1 MENLKIPATKYT
13 LEVNFDA
20 AAGVLEMSGS
30 SYPENAIDFFQ
41 PIFDWIKKYLTE
53 NPQKIVLNLK
63 INYLNTSSAKCILDI
78 LEILEQYYKEKNRD
92 VSVNWYYAEDDE
104 DTLEMGEEIAE
115 DTEIPFNL
123 LSF

>member
-13 LEVNFDA
+13 LEVNLDA
-20 AAGVLEMSGS
+20 ATGILEMSGS
-30 SYPENAIDFFQ
+30 SYPENAMDFFQ
-41 PIFDWIKKYLTE
+41 PIFNWIKKYLVDS
-53 NPQKIVLNLK
+53 PKKIVLNLK
-63 INYLNTSSAKCILDI
+63 ISYLNTSSAKCILDI
-78 LEILEQYYKEKNRD
+78 LEILEQYYKESNSD
-92 VSVNWYYAEDDE
+92 VSVNWYYAKDDE

>member
-13 LEVNFDA
+13 LEVNLN
-20 AAGVLEMSGS
+20 AGTGILEMFGS

>member
-13 LEVNFDA
+13 LEVNLN
-20 AAGVLEMSGS
+20 AGTGILEMSGS

-41 PIFDWIKKYLTE
+41 PIFDWIKIYLTQ
-53 NPQKIVLNLK
+53 NPKKVVLKLK

-78 LEILEQYYKEKNRD
+78 LEILEQYYKEKNGD
-92 VSVNWYYAEDDE
+92 VSVNWYYAEEDE
-104 DTLEMGEEIAE
+104 DILEMGEEIAE